1 MLPGFFLNKLSSP
14 PNVKLPPHS
23 CCAPA
28 EQRLADQLP
37 KQKRLAN
44 MPSTPGV
51 PTCSMSGERVPFGT
65 AGSDT
70 VDERMGSERLQ
81 SNDVVK
87 QRTCTLLEHLL
98 YSHLPDP
105 RFLRRVVAKAGGA
118 LLHRCRTRR
127 AGAHRGRHT
136 AQRPGR
142 IRYPTR
148 SRA

>member
-37 KQKRLAN
+37 KQKRLEICLYAWSSYLFN
-44 MPSTPGV
+44 
-51 PTCSMSGERVPFGT
+51 ERRASSFGI
-65 AGSDT
+65 ARSDT

>member
-23 CCAPA
+23 CYAPA

-44 MPSTPGV
+44 MPLRLEFN
-51 PTCSMSGERVPFGT
+51 ERRASSFGI
-65 AGSDT
+65 ARSDT

>member
-37 KQKRLAN
+37 KQKRLEICLYAWSSYLFN
-44 MPSTPGV
+44 
-51 PTCSMSGERVPFGT
+51 ERRASSFGI
-65 AGSDT
+65 ARSDT

-98 YSHLPDP
+98 IPIYQIPVS
-105 RFLRRVVAKAGGA
+105 FGEWSQRREAPYFTDAE
-118 LLHRCRTRR
+118 R
-127 AGAHRGRHT
+127 A
-136 AQRPGR
+136 AQK
-142 IRYPTR
+142 
-148 SRA
+148 